1 MKKIISALAV
11 SALVFGSA
19 AAKTSVNLQYRNG
32 ANLYSR
38 TSNGEDDAASVVTS
52 TFGGLSTYQ
61 GGQDTM
67 SLKASGD
74 ILDFQADIQPKVNN
88 TLRFNVLKI
97 GAKWGD
103 FHVQSG
109 WNGDGLNGGYRV
121 TNDASNF
128 EGLYFETFK
137 LGSAFASS
145 FSKYS
150 DNQINIGGKIFD
162 DREMYAQA
170 DYTVKADDLKINIK
184 GTVISNRSW
193 NGTRSAS
200 LKNDGN
206 KGWSFF
212 VDVSKDKSFK
222 AEAFIKGAKTS
233 VWNIKDNE
241 LTEDKMALVP
251 GAYFQWLGTDGLIL
265 TVGGSGALYD
275 GKLSD
280 YNMDLRARY
289 AVDKQLSI
297 TYFLKYSSW
306 ANDDGE
312 NCAVAGQTS
321 APTDF
326 TIAKIDKNVGF
337 STKAIATKAVLW
349 NFLNAR
355 YVLNPTVTLSCG
367 LGAITDV
374 GQFKDAKST
383 GTTLSVIPSAEFF
396 AGKGAS
402 ITVGADFALGGIG
415 SDDGDASYGDKT
427 DFNFAIPVLFR
438 VKM

>member
-19 AAKTSVNLQYRNG
+19 AAKTSVNLNYRNG
-32 ANLYSR
+32 ANLYSY
-38 TSNGEDDAASVVTS
+38 TNNGEEDAANEKTS
-52 TFGGLSTYQ
+52 TFGALGAYQ
-61 GGQDTM
+61 AGQDTM

-74 ILDFQADIQPKVNN
+74 ILDFQVDIQPKVTNE
-88 TLRFNVLKI
+88 LRFNTLKI
-97 GAKWGD
+97 GAKWGA

-109 WNGDGLNGGYRV
+109 WCGDGLNGGYRV

-137 LGSAFASS
+137 LGSAFAKS

-150 DNQINIGGKIFD
+150 DNQINLGATFA

-170 DYTVKADDLKINIK
+170 DYTIAADDLKINLK
-184 GTVISNRSW
+184 GTVISNRAWAKSD
-193 NGTRSAS
+193 NKTTS
-200 LKNDGN
+200 LYNEGD
-206 KGWSFF
+206 KGWSVF
-212 VDVSKDKSFK
+212 VDVSNSSFK
-222 AEAFIKGAKTS
+222 AEAFLKGAKTHAF
-233 VWNIKDNE
+233 VFEDNKVA
-241 LTEDKMALVP
+241 EDANMALVP
-251 GAYFQWLGTDGLIL
+251 GAYFQWLGTEGLIL
-265 TVGGSGALYD
+265 TAGGSAALYD

-289 AVDKQLSI
+289 AANKQLSI
-297 TYFLKYSSW
+297 TYFLKFSSW
-306 ANDDGE
+306 ADDEGKG
-312 NCAVAGQTS
+312 CAMANVTS
-321 APTDF
+321 LNA
-326 TIAKIDKNVGF
+326 AIDKNVGF
-337 STKAIATKAVLW
+337 LTKAISTKAVLW

-355 YVLNPTVTLSCG
+355 YVVNPTVTLACG

-374 GQFKDAKST
+374 AQFKDQKT
-383 GTTLSVIPSAEFF
+383 NGTTLSLIPSAEFF

-402 ITVGADFALGGIG
+402 ITVGADFAFGGIG
-415 SDDGDASYGDKT
+415 ADEASASYGKKM